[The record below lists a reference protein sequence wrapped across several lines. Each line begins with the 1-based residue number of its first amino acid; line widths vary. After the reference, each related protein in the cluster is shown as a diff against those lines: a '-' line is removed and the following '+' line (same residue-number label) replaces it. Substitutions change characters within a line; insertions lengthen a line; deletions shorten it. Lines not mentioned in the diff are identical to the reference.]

1 MKEKAEKLQQYSGEL
16 GFDELAARA
25 GAVAAGSDR
34 SASLTVP
41 LVGEFSAGK
50 TSVVNALTDSG
61 ALETASRPTTSTI
74 YTVHFGAERSHAV
87 VRGSDGGETVVDDIA
102 ALTNDTLGDAS
113 VVDVYDTSRAVPADI
128 VLVDT
133 PGLSSANA
141 DHFQTLV
148 EFLPLADAVILV
160 SDINQQLTRS
170 LTDFAVTVSMARRP
184 LYLLLTQCDTKTPD
198 EVDAAVN
205 YIRANT
211 ELPLRGIAC
220 VSARTTD
227 MGQFE
232 GMLAD
237 IQSEKTA
244 ILHDANAARLRD
256 IAKEL
261 TQRIDELL
269 ADSGSNAALDAA
281 IAEESNG
288 LNRMRRAV
296 AELVD
301 SLADGLAE
309 IRREITRTFEESVFD
324 RLEAVVAAKSDDYDA
339 DATAAIDNLASVC
352 FNEYR
357 RRVLELLRDAATRRT
372 PSDLV
377 KTEGLPAIPVADLRP
392 EGLAYTLNLNS
403 AGHEYD
409 SRIATGLKVAAVAA
423 AVAATAG
430 AATAGAAA
438 GTAGKAMV
446 VADVADTATDI
457 GSIIANHRHIAR
469 LKKMS
474 RNLDQLNS
482 IDRKAGKTIGREGG
496 MVETLVGLVTERTM
510 GKPQRRRA
518 IRGFIDNTLSPA
530 FADELWRIT
539 VEMNSSISQYLENA
553 GAERERAMRESL
565 AAMRE
570 QRRDNEEEYRRH
582 KARLREIRDDIRSM
596 ME

>member
-1 MKEKAEKLQQYSGEL
+1 MKQAAEKLRDYAGEL

-25 GAVAAGSDR
+25 AAIADGSDR
-34 SASLTVP
+34 PASLTVP

-61 ALETASRPTTSTI
+61 ALETASRPVTSTL
-74 YTVHFGAERSHAV
+74 YAVHFGAERCHAV
-87 VRGSDGGETVVDDIA
+87 VHGADGAETAVDNIA
-102 ALTNDTLGDAS
+102 DLHNEALADAS

-141 DHFQTLV
+141 DHFRTLV
-148 EFLPLADAVILV
+148 EFLPLADAVLLV

-170 LTDFAVTVSMARRP
+170 LTDFAATVAMAHRP
-184 LYLLLTQCDTKTPD
+184 LYLLLTQCDTKTPE
-198 EVDAAVN
+198 EVETAVN
-205 YIRANT
+205 YIRENT
-211 ELPLRGIAC
+211 ALPLCGIAC
-220 VSARTTD
+220 VSARD
-227 MGQFE
+227 GDIGQLA

-237 IQSEKTA
+237 MQAEKTA
-244 ILHDANAARLRD
+244 ILDEVNTYRLRETAAE
-256 IAKEL
+256 ITA
-261 TQRIDELL
+261 RIDELL
-269 ADSGSNAALDAA
+269 AASATDTALDAA
-281 IAEESNG
+281 IAGESG
-288 LNRMRRAV
+288 ELNHLRKAV
-296 AELVD
+296 SDLVD

-309 IRREITRTFEESVFD
+309 IRREITRTFEDSVFD

-339 DATAAIDNLASVC
+339 DAAAAIDNLASVC

-357 RRVLELLRDAATRRT
+357 RRVLELLRDAAARRT
-372 PSDLV
+372 PSDIV
-377 KTEGLPAIPVADLRP
+377 KTDSLPALQVSDMRL
-392 EGLAYTLNLNS
+392 EGMTYNLNLNA

-457 GSIIANHRHIAR
+457 GSIISNHRHMAR
-469 LKKMS
+469 IKKMS

-482 IDRKAGKTIGREGG
+482 IDRKAGKAIGREGG
-496 MVETLVGLVTERTM
+496 MVETVVGIVTERTM
-510 GKPQRRRA
+510 GKPQRRKA
-518 IRGFIDNTLSPA
+518 IRGFIDTTLSPA

-539 VEMNSSISQYLENA
+539 VEMNTSISEYLQNSV
-553 GAERERAMRESL
+553 GEREREMRQSL
-565 AAMRE
+565 DAMRE
-570 QRRDNEEEYRRH
+570 QRRNNEDEYRRRA
-582 KARLREIRDDIRSM
+582 ARMRDIRNDIRNM